1 MFRDIDIKFTRNIPA
16 DEQSIVNIVNGLKG
30 TVSDETLLGQVP
42 FVTDVQK
49 ELERVN
55 EQKQLNMEL
64 YGGGLFNSSESSTE
78 EEEDTDG
85 TEV

>member
-42 FVTDVQK
+42 FVTDVK
-49 ELERVN
+49 AELERVN
-55 EQKQLNMEL
+55 EQKQSNLAMYSTN
-64 YGGGLFNSSESSTE
+64 LFDDAQSESQSE
-78 EEEDTDG
+78 EMDFEEK
-85 TEV
+85 